1 MNINLKPFMICEY
14 YGGLK
19 LCLGHNTDN
28 SDAERSFCVS
38 GLFLH

>member
-1 MNINLKPFMICEY
+1 MNNNLKPFMIWEC

-28 SDAERSFCVS
+28 SDAEMSFCLS
-38 GLFLH
+38 GLFPY

>member
-1 MNINLKPFMICEY
+1 MKINLKPFMIWEW

-38 GLFLH
+38 GLFLY

>member
-1 MNINLKPFMICEY
+1 MNIKLKPFMIWEW

-28 SDAERSFCVS
+28 SDAERSFCIS
-38 GLFLH
+38 GLFLY

>member
-1 MNINLKPFMICEY
+1 MNINLKPFMICEC

-38 GLFLH
+38 GLILH